1 MQPPEITKILNEWV
15 DALKNDDF
23 RGRKRVSLGD
33 LVKKYAE
40 DDSLEKG
47 ESPSNMALTSSK
59 TIMTSDILSYSR

>member
-23 RGRKRVSLGD
+23 RPRKRVSLGD

-40 DDSLEKG
+40 DDSREKG
-47 ESPSNMALTSSK
+47 NSPSKTTS
-59 TIMTSDILSYSR
+59 T